1 MYLTKKCVHK
11 NKVYKGVLSSF
22 IHYNPKLEK
31 KNTNNLQHILHILFI
46 WEDIEG
52 FCYPVSVLD
61 SNNVLHLYR
70 TLKLQISHTSHS

>member
-1 MYLTKKCVHK
+1 MYLTKNVSIKIKCT
-11 NKVYKGVLSSF
+11 KVFLAALF
-22 IHYNPKLEK
+22 IITPNWKK